1 MAKRPQKAR
10 RRRLAGLSN
19 LSGWLMRHAQVS
31 LASLGQ
37 LSRSPLPTMM
47 TAAVLGIALALPAGL
62 HLLLGNLQQLAGN
75 LSGSASISLFLHQE
89 VSDQRAR
96 ELAEELRAWPQVE
109 EFRRLSG
116 FGEALEALE
125 ENPLPAV
132 LIVEPAPEHT
142 EPAAAERLLAGLRD
156 LAEAD
161 IVQLDLQWVRRFA
174 AFTEIARR
182 GVLVLASLLALAVLL
197 ILGNTIRLEIQ
208 NRHQRLYPPP
218 LPLPW
223 ALVRAARR
231 CHRLAVGQPVSVGP
245 AWPGGQPG
253 RTLRKQ
259 LPPAPVA
266 ARPTAR
272 PAQRQRLARP
282 RRLLVGRGPSPASG
296 RTGLRRSLPSRNL
309 CGQAVGLIG
318 GRSSQLEG

>member
-96 ELAEELRAWPQVE
+96 ELAEELRAWPQVSAVEVVERAEAME

-208 NRHQRLYPPP
+208 NRHAEIEISKLIGATNAFIRRPFLYLGLWYGLLGGVIAWLLVSLSLWALRGPVASLAGLYESSFR
-218 LPLPW
+218 LPLLQLDLLLGLLSVS
-223 ALVRAARR
+223 ALLGLAGSW
-231 CHRLAVGQPVSVGP
+231 LAVG
-245 AWPGGQPG
+245 
-253 RTLRKQ
+253 RHLR
-259 LPPAPVA
+259 
-266 ARPTAR
+266 
-272 PAQRQRLARP
+272 
-282 RRLLVGRGPSPASG
+282 
-296 RTGLRRSLPSRNL
+296 
-309 CGQAVGLIG
+309 AV
-318 GRSSQLEG
+318 EPD

>member
-10 RRRLAGLSN
+10 RLAGPSN
-19 LSGWLMRHAQVS
+19 VNGWLLRHAQVS

-96 ELAEELRAWPQVE
+96 ELAEELRAWPQVSSVE
-109 EFRRLSG
+109 VVERAEAMDEFRELSG

-132 LIVEPAPEHT
+132 LIVEPAADHT
-142 EPAAAERLLAGLRD
+142 EPAAAERLLASLRD
-156 LAEAD
+156 LVEAD
-161 IVQLDLQWVRRFA
+161 IAQLDLQWVRRFA

-208 NRHQRLYPPP
+208 NRHAEIEISKLIGATDAFIRRPFLY
-218 LPLPW
+218 LGLWYGLLGGIIAWLLVSLSLW
-223 ALVRAARR
+223 ALRGPVASLAGLYESSFRLSLLQLDLLLGLLGVSTLLGLAGSW
-231 CHRLAVGQPVSVGP
+231 LAVGRHLRAVQPD
-245 AWPGGQPG
+245 
-253 RTLRKQ
+253 
-259 LPPAPVA
+259 
-266 ARPTAR
+266 
-272 PAQRQRLARP
+272 
-282 RRLLVGRGPSPASG
+282 
-296 RTGLRRSLPSRNL
+296 
-309 CGQAVGLIG
+309 
-318 GRSSQLEG
+318 

>member
-10 RRRLAGLSN
+10 RRRLAGLSS
-19 LSGWLMRHAQVS
+19 LSGWLLRHAQVS

-37 LSRSPLPTMM
+37 LSRSPLPTVM

-75 LSGSASISLFLHQE
+75 LSGSASISLFLYQE
-89 VSDQRAR
+89 VSDQRAL
-96 ELAEELRAWPQVE
+96 ELGEELRAWPQVNAVE
-109 EFRRLSG
+109 VVERAQAMDEFRQLSG

-132 LIVEPAPEHT
+132 LIVEPAPEHA
-142 EPAAAERLLAGLRD
+142 EPVAAERLLASLRG

-182 GVLVLASLLALAVLL
+182 GVLVLASMLALAVLL

-208 NRHQRLYPPP
+208 NRHAEIEISKLIGATDAFIRRPFLYLGLWYGLLGGVIAWLLVSLSLWALRGPVASLAGLYESSFR
-218 LPLPW
+218 LPLLQFDLLAGLLGVS
-223 ALVRAARR
+223 ALLGLAGSW
-231 CHRLAVGQPVSVGP
+231 LAVG
-245 AWPGGQPG
+245 
-253 RTLRKQ
+253 RHLR
-259 LPPAPVA
+259 
-266 ARPTAR
+266 
-272 PAQRQRLARP
+272 
-282 RRLLVGRGPSPASG
+282 
-296 RTGLRRSLPSRNL
+296 
-309 CGQAVGLIG
+309 AV
-318 GRSSQLEG
+318 EPD